1 MYNSIFGI
9 SNYSERGLRNIYVGA
24 KNLSLCVLLKVPF
37 FNNNASEEKKAL
49 GKAP

>member
-24 KNLSLCVLLKVPF
+24 KNLNLCILLEVPF
-37 FNNNASEEKKAL
+37 FNNNASEEKKAW